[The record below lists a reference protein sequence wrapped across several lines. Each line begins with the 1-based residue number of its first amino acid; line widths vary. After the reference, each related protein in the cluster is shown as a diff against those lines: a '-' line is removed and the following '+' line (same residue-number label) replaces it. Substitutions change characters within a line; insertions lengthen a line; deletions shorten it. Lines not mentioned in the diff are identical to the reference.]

1 MSTMGIF
8 TSPYS
13 YGNRINI
20 SADAVRASNKAFI
33 DANDPYADRNN
44 SFPIVMSSPMSSPM
58 YQSYNYKTDTPYI
71 GINPLTS
78 NIISSGFYKDLNK
91 DKSVQKNL
99 TKYYY
104 YKILDKWIYKEL
116 MPLLAFVDTSGDK
129 PHLIKSLSQYDVQK
143 LTTNSSNEIE
153 KKINY
158 LEKVI
163 ITRNMVKHVLKKI
176 CADNG
181 INWYDLDKNEKKIKT
196 IFYNYLLDKLK
207 DAIKKYGLG
216 KD

>member
-8 TSPYS
+8 TNPYL
-13 YGNRINI
+13 YGYRTNI
-20 SADAVRASNKAFI
+20 SPDAIRASNKAFS
-33 DANDPYADRNN
+33 DALDPYSDRT
-44 SFPIVMSSPMSSPM
+44 ISSPIIMGTPM
-58 YQSYNYKTDTPYI
+58 YQTYNSKTYTPYI
-71 GINPLTS
+71 GVNPLTS
-78 NIISSGFYKDLNK
+78 NVVSSGFYQDLNK

-129 PHLIKSLSQYDVQK
+129 PHLIKSLSQYDVEK
-143 LTTNSSNEIE
+143 LTTNSSDEIE

-163 ITRNMVKHVLKKI
+163 ITRDMVKHVLKKI
-176 CADNG
+176 CSDNG

-196 IFYNYLLDKLK
+196 VFYNYLLDKLK
-207 DAIKKYGLG
+207 DAINKYGLN
-216 KD
+216 KE